1 MCSKCVVLGSDVWGE
16 CVLLVSDVCSKCVML
31 ASDVCSKCWQVM
43 CAMSVVLVSDV
54 SGVG

>member
-1 MCSKCVVLGSDVWGE
+1 MVLVSDVWGE